1 MSGADDR
8 KPERDSDRVDER
20 FEALSNASRRRILLE
35 LLDRES
41 LRIDAELLGDG
52 DDAPPGR
59 RATLYHVHLPKLDAT
74 EFVEW
79 DRDEGVLRRGAGFD
93 ALIPLLRF
101 VRDDRDDRSG
111 Q

>member
-8 KPERDSDRVDER
+8 RPERDSDRVDER

-35 LLDRES
+35 LLDREP
-41 LRIDAELLGDG
+41 LRIDADLLG
-52 DDAPPGR
+52 DDAPPGL
-59 RATLYHVHLPKLDAT
+59 RAELYHVHLPKLRAAG
-74 EFVEW
+74 FIEW
-79 DRDEGVLRRGAGFD
+79 DREEGLVRRGGRFD
-93 ALIPLLRF
+93 ALVPLLRF